1 MLTSGFA
8 ETDAIT
14 PDAIK
19 QCSEDGEYDYESDS
33 DLDEFEELQV
43 ECLDT
48 SSTSPGP
55 APAEGSSSEA
65 NTKDKIEDPTNDQ
78 AAVNGSTVAATQKYL
93 QVPVPNIAYRT

>member
-33 DLDEFEELQV
+33 DLDEFEA
-43 ECLDT
+43 DSMP
-48 SSTSPGP
+48 SST
-55 APAEGSSSEA
+55 ASSSRAKGKSKVGDSRASTALPGDSEA
-65 NTKDKIEDPTNDQ
+65 SEGRIHHI
-78 AAVNGSTVAATQKYL
+78 L
-93 QVPVPNIAYRT
+93 LPNIAHRT